1 MSFCLL
7 SPTVFL
13 LPYQWSADLL
23 HFGNAHGSSIISALA
38 TTELC
43 STLEAATLGIATDV
57 ASVKAL
63 KFAVKMSNKFAAKKL
78 KKCGADLTDPL
89 ATDNNGLV
97 KAEIAAINMQTRK
110 EGCVRVC

>member
-1 MSFCLL
+1 MNSWYSDPELIIAISL
-7 SPTVFL
+7 TI
-13 LPYQWSADLL
+13 
-23 HFGNAHGSSIISALA
+23 GISA
-38 TTELC
+38 LC

-63 KFAVKMSNKFAAKKL
+63 KFAVKMSDKFAVKKL

-110 EGCVRVC
+110 EGCVLVF